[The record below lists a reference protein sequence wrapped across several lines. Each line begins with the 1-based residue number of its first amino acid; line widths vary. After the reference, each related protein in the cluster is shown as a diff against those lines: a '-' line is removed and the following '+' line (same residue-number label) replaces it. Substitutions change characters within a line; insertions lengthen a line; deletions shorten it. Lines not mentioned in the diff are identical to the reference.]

1 MTPAEHSRSRLAPWA
16 VFAAG
21 VCAALHVGKLAPAV
35 GALQLEL
42 GLTLVQAGVLLGL
55 VQGAGMTVGLLV
67 GAWCDGMGA
76 RRAMTAGLLLQGAA
90 SLAGA
95 FAQGAAPLLALRA
108 VEGLGF
114 LMVVL
119 PAPGVLRALTPPRR
133 LSGMLGRWG
142 AFMPVAVALALLAGP
157 LVIEG
162 AGWRAWWG
170 VLAAV
175 SGVMALVLRMVVR
188 SAAAPA
194 VAAATEPG
202 PAGPSAGDRAAA
214 GGGEPDASQASQASQ
229 AGLAGLRAL
238 GSRVATTLRSGGPW
252 LVALTFAVYS
262 AQWLAVVGFLP
273 TMVARSGL
281 SPWVIGLV
289 AAGVSA
295 ANILGNAASG
305 QLMQRGVPAPV
316 LLAVGFSA
324 MALGAVFGFAPVL
337 EPGSAGRLVA
347 LAVFSAV
354 GGLIPGTLF
363 ALAVDFAPGRSTV
376 SSTVGWMQQW
386 SAAGQVLGPPAVAW
400 VASAAGG
407 WERTWVA
414 TGACCAAGLMLA
426 AVIARWQARHRRP
439 R

>member
-1 MTPAEHSRSRLAPWA
+1 MSRSHGPHARLAPWV
-16 VFAAG
+16 VFGAG

-35 GALQLEL
+35 AALQREL
-42 GLTLVQAGVLLGL
+42 GLSLVEAGVLLGL

-67 GAWCDGMGA
+67 GAWCDGLGA

-90 SLAGA
+90 SFTGA
-95 FAQGAAPLLALRA
+95 FSQGAAPLLVLRA

-119 PAPGVLRALTPPRR
+119 PAPGVLRALTPPER
-133 LSGMLGRWG
+133 LTGMLGSWG
-142 AFMPVAVALALLAGP
+142 AFMPVAIALALLAGP
-157 LVIEG
+157 PVIEG
-162 AGWRAWWG
+162 AGWRTWW
-170 VLAAV
+170 VALAAV
-175 SGVMALVLRMVVR
+175 SGAMALLLHRVVASTVGAAVPATLRTM
-188 SAAAPA
+188 
-194 VAAATEPG
+194 G
-202 PAGPSAGDRAAA
+202 PRAAA
-214 GGGEPDASQASQASQ
+214 RAAGTGSSASLS
-229 AGLAGLRAL
+229 AGAVEAGAGVSGLRAL
-238 GSRVATTLRSGGPW
+238 GSRVGTTLRSGGPW

-273 TMVARSGL
+273 TIVARSGL

-305 QLMQRGVPAPV
+305 RLLQRGVPAPV

-324 MALGAVFGFAPVL
+324 MAIGAVLGFAPVL

-400 VASAAGG
+400 VASVAGG

-414 TGACCAAGLMLA
+414 TGGCCVAGLVLA
-426 AVIARWQARHRRP
+426 ARIAGWQARHRPP

>member
-1 MTPAEHSRSRLAPWA
+1 MSRGGEWHERLAPWV

-35 GALQLEL
+35 GALQREL
-42 GLTLVQAGVLLGL
+42 GLSLVEAGVLLGL

-67 GAWCDGMGA
+67 GAWCDGLGA
-76 RRAMTAGLLLQGAA
+76 RRAMTAGLLLQGGA

-95 FAQGAAPLLALRA
+95 LSQGAAPLLVLRA

-119 PAPGVLRALTPPRR
+119 PAPGVLRALTPPQR
-133 LSGMLGRWG
+133 LTGMLGSWG
-142 AFMPVAVALALLAGP
+142 AFMPLAIALALLVGP
-157 LVIEG
+157 PVIEG
-162 AGWRAWWG
+162 AGWRTWW
-170 VLAAV
+170 VALAAV
-175 SGVMALVLRMVVR
+175 SGAMALVLHRVVASAVGAAVPATR
-188 SAAAPA
+188 GPGAAAPA
-194 VAAATEPG
+194 
-202 PAGPSAGDRAAA
+202 AGTGSSTGSSAGAVEA
-214 GGGEPDASQASQASQ
+214 GASLS
-229 AGLAGLRAL
+229 GLRAL
-238 GSRVATTLRSGGPW
+238 GSRVGTTLRSGGPW

-273 TMVARSGL
+273 TIVARSGL

-305 QLMQRGVPAPV
+305 RLLQRGVPAPV

-324 MALGAVFGFAPVL
+324 MAIGAVLGFAPVL
-337 EPGSAGRLVA
+337 EPTSAGRLVA

-414 TGACCAAGLMLA
+414 TGACCVAGLVLA
-426 AVIARWQARHRRP
+426 ARIAGWQARHRPP